1 MHCKNGWTFEVV
13 FAGSVAKRDGERNED
28 FCLIDEA
35 NLRFAMSDGASV
47 SYDPATWAALLCEKY
62 LSNPTVDVHWID
74 DAVKSYNLSADRDSL
89 PWMKQAA
96 FDQGSFASLLGL
108 RVDLDAEKIDVTAFG
123 DSNVLIMKDGLIV
136 EKFPVASVEDFSKAP
151 DLLCTVESENTY
163 LSEEVIAACV
173 RTFDLKTVVN
183 EDQVAILMATDA
195 LSAWV
200 MKSDTDIRLNTLFSV
215 SNEGHFAEL
224 VHQARSATDLKV
236 DDTTMITI
244 RIRRDLP
251 AKH

>member
-1 MHCKNGWTFEVV
+1 MNTKNDWKFEVV
-13 FAGSVAKRDGERNED
+13 FAGSVAKRDVERNED
-28 FCLIDEA
+28 FYCVDEE
-35 NLRFAMSDGASV
+35 NLRFVLSDGASV
-47 SYDPATWAALLCEKY
+47 SYDPATWAAMLCEKY
-62 LSNPTVDVHWID
+62 VSDPRVDLRWID
-74 DAVKSYNLSADRDSL
+74 EAVKSYSLSADRDSL

-96 FDQGSFASLLGL
+96 FDRGSFASLLGL
-108 RVDLDAEKIDVTAFG
+108 SADLNDEKIDVTAFG

-136 EKFPVASVEDFSKAP
+136 VAFPITNVDEFARAP
-151 DLLCTVESENTY
+151 DLLCTVASENTY
-163 LSEEVIAACV
+163 LSEDVIRASTY
-173 RTFDLKTVVN
+173 TFDLTSIVN

-200 MKSDTDIRLNTLFSV
+200 MQRDTDDRLRALFAV
-215 SNEGHFAEL
+215 SSADQFAHL
-224 VHQARSATDLKV
+224 VHQSRGAAGLKI